1 MDLLNLPN
9 VSFREFVH
17 RPDMDSRCAYRPA
30 RPAESLSFR
39 HSYYPLT
46 LQCAPSESTNCASKP
61 PKSCFVGGILN
72 RTPFA
77 FISWWNLSRSGTL
90 KPSSTAPARFFWD
103 AGCNARIVSPVTNSL
118 QPDEWN
124 FRGKP
129 STSR

>member
-30 RPAESLSFR
+30 RPTESLSFR

-90 KPSSTAPARFFWD
+90 KPRDIPYFPMLKEAPPRKGFLEYSDF
-103 AGCNARIVSPVTNSL
+103 
-118 QPDEWN
+118 
-124 FRGKP
+124 
-129 STSR
+129 